1 MPFHDK
7 PRVAGGLASVAHAMD
22 HIARRAGLRRGT
34 KALLVLNQIG
44 GTDCPGC
51 AWPEP
56 ADRSSFEF
64 CENGAKA
71 VAEEA
76 MAARADAA
84 FFAAQPISDLR
95 GWSDFELG
103 AAGRLA
109 QPLVKRAGAG
119 HYTPIAW
126 DDAIGLWASEM
137 RAAGPARTALYTSG
151 RASNE
156 AAFVYQLLGRML
168 GSNNFPDCSNMCH
181 ESSGVALKAT
191 VGVGKGTVQLDDFAR
206 ADLILVIGQNPGTNH
221 PRMLSTLREARAAG
235 ATIISVNPLREVGLA
250 RFAHPQAPMDILRGG
265 GELATEHIAVA
276 IGGDLALMQG
286 VGKALLARAAAAPDA
301 SSVLDHAFIVTHTSD
316 FDDYAAH
323 VATLAWDDLEARSGV
338 PRAAIEQLADR
349 YARAER
355 TIVCWAMGLTQQPHA
370 VATIQEIVNV
380 MLLRGNVGRPGA
392 GLCPVRGHSNV
403 QGDRTM
409 GIDHHLPPFAA
420 AMEAAFGF
428 VAPTAPG
435 LDVVGTIAAGERGE
449 LDVIAFLGGNLVSA
463 APDTD
468 RTAAAMARSKLTV
481 HIATKL
487 NRTQLY
493 PGEVSLILPC
503 LGRTDRDVSSAGEQF
518 VTVEDSM
525 GLVHASRGRLPP
537 PSPALRS
544 EVAMLCALGEAL
556 FDDERVPWAAWA
568 QDYGAIRQAIAQI
581 VPGFAGFAETVA
593 RGETLQLANAAADRD
608 FHTQTGK
615 ARFTCNQ
622 GPSLD
627 VAPGHLRLM
636 TIRSHDQFNTTIYG
650 NDDRYRGIT
659 DERRVIFMNTYD
671 MAARGLHE
679 GQWVDLTSHFAGQQR
694 TAPRFL
700 IVPYDLPRGAAA
712 SYFPEA
718 NALVPLE
725 SVALGSGTPTSK
737 WIEISLWPSEPRA

>member
-56 ADRSSFEF
+56 ADRSTFEF

-84 FFAAQPISDLR
+84 FFAAHRISELR
-95 GWSDFELG
+95 GWSDFQLG
-103 AAGRLA
+103 SAGRLA
-109 QPLVKRAGAG
+109 EPLIKRAGTD
-119 HYTPIAW
+119 HYAPIAW
-126 DDAIGLWASEM
+126 DEAIGLWAHEM
-137 RAAGPARTALYTSG
+137 RAAGPTRTALYTSG

-168 GSNNFPDCSNMCH
+168 GTNNFPDCSNMCH

-191 VGVGKGTVQLDDFAR
+191 IGVGKGTVQLGDFPQ

-235 ATIISVNPLREVGLA
+235 ATIVSINPLREVGLA

-265 GELATEHIAVA
+265 VELASEHIPVA

-286 VGKALLARAAAAPDA
+286 IGKALLARAAAEP
-301 SSVLDHAFIVTHTSD
+301 SVLDRGFIADHTSE
-316 FDDYAAH
+316 FDAYAAH
-323 VATLAWDDLEARSGV
+323 VAALAWDDLEARSGV
-338 PRAAIEQLADR
+338 ARGIIEALADR
-349 YARAER
+349 YARAKC

-380 MLLRGNVGRPGA
+380 MLLRGNIGRPGA

-409 GIDHHLPPFAA
+409 GIDHHPPPFAA

-428 VAPTAPG
+428 EAPTVPG

-487 NRTQLY
+487 NRTQLH

-503 LGRTDRDVSSAGEQF
+503 LGRTDRDVNDAGAEQF

-525 GLVHASRGRLPP
+525 GLVHASRGRLAP
-537 PSPALRS
+537 PSPTLRS
-544 EVAMLCALGEAL
+544 EVGMLCALGEAL
-556 FDDERVPWAAWA
+556 FDDERVPWAVWA
-568 QDYGAIRQAIAQI
+568 NDYGAIRQAIAQI
-581 VPGFAGFAETVA
+581 VPGFAGFAEVVA
-593 RGETLQLANAAADRD
+593 RGDTVQLANAAAART
-608 FHTQTGK
+608 FHTATSK
-615 ARFTCNQ
+615 ARFTCNE

-627 VAPGHLRLM
+627 LPAGRLRLM

-650 NDDRYRGIT
+650 NDDRYRGVT
-659 DERRVIFMNTYD
+659 DERRVIFLNTYD
-671 MAARGLHE
+671 MAARHLYE
-679 GQWVDLTSHFAGQQR
+679 GQWVDLTSHFGGQLR
-694 TAPRFL
+694 TATRFL
-700 IVPYDLPRGAAA
+700 VVPYDLPRGAAA
-712 SYFPEA
+712 GYFPEA

-737 WIEISLWPSEPRA
+737 WIEISLRPSEPRA